1 MNIVTKY
8 DIGQLV
14 YFWHVPALRRNKPL
28 DEDKR
33 QVSGKISGMHISDNG
48 IYYEVSLF
56 ANEGHFASVAESD
69 ISLEPTK
76 EVNRYDVFLDQFPE
90 LDEYERAEIKQRI
103 SEVRQEALK
112 RKA

>member
-8 DIGQLV
+8 DIGQQV
-14 YFWHVPALRRNKPL
+14 YFWNTPMLRRHTPWQ
-28 DEDKR
+28 EHKR
-33 QVSGKISGMHISDNG
+33 QVPGNITGIHITANG
-48 IYYEVSLF
+48 VYYEVAIS

-69 ISLEPTK
+69 ISLMKMEI
-76 EVNRYDVFLDQFPE
+76 VNRYDVFLDQFPE
-90 LDEYERAEIKQRI
+90 LDEYERNELKQRI